1 MGFVCF
7 SSPTSSTASLLES
20 CARCE
25 GGYKASI
32 YHPSL
37 LLLVSLYYNVRLWS
51 LFSVNN
57 HGRNHSR
64 VSQRDGAEK
73 DSSGISAIELIGLLG
88 SLSLRFRWLHFL
100 GNHIRR
106 CVACFDCSFCC
117 VGIWYRGSVLPRSF
131 LQKTRNWR
139 CMFGMMGVLRAQEP

>member
-88 SLSLRFRWLHFL
+88 SLSLRFGGCIFWEIIFAGALLALIVRSAVWVYGIEVVFCHVLSF
-100 GNHIRR
+100 RR
-106 CVACFDCSFCC
+106 
-117 VGIWYRGSVLPRSF
+117 
-131 LQKTRNWR
+131 
-139 CMFGMMGVLRAQEP
+139 QEIGDVCLE